1 MHRAAMPPER
11 MFTRHHTAGQTASA
25 ALYSDCEA
33 YRYSL
38 TRIWDAAGPLINFVM
53 LNPSTATEERN
64 DPTIERCERRARA
77 LEAGG
82 FEITNLFAFR
92 ATDPRDLRR
101 AAHPNGPDNDAV
113 LTAAAARAT
122 RIIAAWGVHGAHL
135 NRAAEVTALL
145 VQSPTP
151 LYHMGLTKHGHP
163 RHPLYLPYSQ
173 HPLPWR
179 VNQA

>member
-1 MHRAAMPPER
+1 MPPSP
-11 MFTRHHTAGQTASA
+11 MITRHHDNGETAST

-33 YRYSL
+33 YRYNL
-38 TRIWDAAGPLINFVM
+38 TRTWDPSGAKVMFVM

-77 LEAGG
+77 LDAGS

-101 AAHPNGPDNDAV
+101 AAEPNGPDNDAT
-113 LTAAAARAT
+113 LTEAAHRAT

-135 NRAAEVTALL
+135 NRAAEVTTLL
-145 VQSPTP
+145 IKIPTP
-151 LYHMGLTKHGHP
+151 LYHLGLTKHGHP

-173 HPLPWR
+173 KPVLWE
-179 VNQA
+179 VNQS